1 MFERLKKRNQQRDIA
16 LKLYNNLVVCAR
28 SPEFYIHYGVPDS
41 ELGRF
46 EMICLHAYLLFKR
59 LGNTDES
66 GKHLSQLVHDLMF
79 ADLDRTL
86 REKGI
91 GDMGI
96 GKRIKTL
103 ARNLYGRVD
112 AYDTAFEQGNEAL
125 SMALNRN
132 LYATNAATDNQI
144 AAMIKY
150 ITESLLQLN
159 AQSSSD
165 IMQGKILFPKASYE
179 R

>member
-1 MFERLKKRNQQRDIA
+1 
-16 LKLYNNLVVCAR
+16 
-28 SPEFYIHYGVPDS
+28 
-41 ELGRF
+41 
-46 EMICLHAYLLFKR
+46 
-59 LGNTDES
+59 
-66 GKHLSQLVHDLMF
+66 
-79 ADLDRTL
+79 
-86 REKGI
+86 
-91 GDMGI
+91 
-96 GKRIKTL
+96 
-103 ARNLYGRVD
+103 
-112 AYDTAFEQGNEAL
+112 
-125 SMALNRN
+125 MALNRN

>member
-1 MFERLKKRNQQRDIA
+1 M
-16 LKLYNNLVVCAR
+16 LVFLI
-28 SPEFYIHYGVPDS
+28 P
-41 ELGRF
+41 
-46 EMICLHAYLLFKR
+46 
-59 LGNTDES
+59 
-66 GKHLSQLVHDLMF
+66 
-79 ADLDRTL
+79 
-86 REKGI
+86 
-91 GDMGI
+91 

-112 AYDTAFEQGNEAL
+112 AYDNAFEQGNEAL

-132 LYATNAATDNQI
+132 LYATTAATDNQI

-150 ITESLLQLN
+150 VTESLLQLN
-159 AQSSSD
+159 AQSSSE